1 MFAKNSIWHMGC
13 ATPWRPRLLAVAL
26 GTANTPAPRTF
37 DDFFGR
43 HHGLLII
50 IKLFWLHGKVVL
62 KYRKVE

>member
-1 MFAKNSIWHMGC
+1 MGC

-50 IKLFWLHGKVVL
+50 IKLF
-62 KYRKVE
+62 